1 LSFSP
6 LQHIFSCLNIQTPK
20 ACEFLLEVELMAF
33 FQCYLRWRGTNL
45 SALNVLAVVF
55 KVVWQPILEKVLAIH
70 GVIYFQILPNPKQM
84 KEFINSTLEE
94 QNMVKEPEENI
105 K

>member
-1 LSFSP
+1 L
-6 LQHIFSCLNIQTPK
+6 T
-20 ACEFLLEVELMAF
+20 
-33 FQCYLRWRGTNL
+33 WRGTIL
-45 SALNVLAVVF
+45 RAFNVLAVVF

-84 KEFINSTLEE
+84 KKFINRTLEE
-94 QNMVKEPEENI
+94 QNMVKKLEENI